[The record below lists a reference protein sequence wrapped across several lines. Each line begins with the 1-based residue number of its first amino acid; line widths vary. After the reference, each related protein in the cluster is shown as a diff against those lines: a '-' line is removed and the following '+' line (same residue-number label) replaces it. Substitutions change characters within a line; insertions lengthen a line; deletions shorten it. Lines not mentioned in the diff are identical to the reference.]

1 MIRCRFKIFTV
12 AALAHD
18 DSVARHG
25 LTLCIVADAE
35 QQLPQKDTR
44 PVLPHRHVEAIG
56 SILRGKV
63 ALDPALDTKDALD
76 TTRPKAPGV
85 LTPKKALTP
94 ASHAARMLHGSYKHW
109 SSKPV
114 VLLLMPHARM
124 RPVKPG
130 VYVAFVLRPT
140 VKTGVFSG
148 KLLTYGWTTPSGKL
162 RAAAGGF

>member
-44 PVLPHRHVEAIG
+44 PVLPHRHIEAIG

-63 ALDPALDTKDALD
+63 ALDPALDTKDALGL
-76 TTRPKAPGV
+76 TRPKSTGRAHTQEGV
-85 LTPKKALTP
+85 D
-94 ASHAARMLHGSYKHW
+94 ARIPRSPHVAWVIQTL
-109 SSKPV
+109 
-114 VLLLMPHARM
+114 VL
-124 RPVKPG
+124 K
-130 VYVAFVLRPT
+130 
-140 VKTGVFSG
+140 
-148 KLLTYGWTTPSGKL
+148 
-162 RAAAGGF
+162 AGGAVVDAPRKDATGEAWAIRGVCFAANGEDGRVQRLLRLLSGQPAVGRAREEVSK